1 MKSKILKLLLLSLVL
16 VLVFG
21 AVSASAFVP
30 YDTYTYSIDGEA
42 LMSPAAYMITDPI
55 NYKEMGLTV
64 NPTDKPINFS
74 DIITDYQ
81 GNVYLSDK
89 GNNRILI
96 LNKYYKLIKTI
107 DGYFDEGNSYQ
118 TFGSADGM
126 YVSNPEKN
134 AVGVENYLYVCD
146 RVNKRIVMFDPDND
160 YAYVDTI
167 NCPVEEGSSD
177 GLLTYDE
184 FAPMAVAV
192 DIYGRVFVVS
202 ENCNKGII
210 VLASNGD
217 FTGFIGAQKVAV
229 NFFEELWKNFQ
240 TDEQKKTNVQATTF
254 PFNNITIDYD
264 GFVYATTDKV
274 PEAQQYG
281 AIRSKSATYSPVKKL
296 NSTGVE
302 IMKRNGFFDPGG
314 EVDVFKSSEVSNITD
329 ITLGRDGTWTILD
342 VDRSRLYTYDD
353 SGNLLF
359 AFGDTNNTVHSAL
372 GCGTVFAGITYQVVD
387 GVYYLLVLNNNTA
400 KNGYELNVYIP
411 TDYCN
416 TLMTALG
423 NQSAHNYEQ
432 AILDWKEVLTL
443 NNNFDLAYIGIGKAL
458 FNQGKYSEAYETLQN
473 AYETQYASKA
483 FAEMRKD
490 IINTWIFPILIVVI
504 VLVILLFKFL
514 GYAKK
519 RNKATSLKVGKR
531 TYWEELLYAFHL
543 VFHPFDGFWDLKHER
558 RGSVRAATTILAI
571 TMLAFLYQS
580 VGQGYLFNPRGD
592 YSMAFMSLLAVFL
605 PVMLF
610 AIANWCLT
618 TLFDGE
624 GSFRDIYIALCYSL
638 APLPPFIIVSTI
650 LSQVFTTSEASM
662 VSLITTI
669 AFIWTV
675 ILIFF
680 GMVVTHDYSIG
691 KNILTILGTILA
703 IVIIIF
709 IAVLFSTLVMKMVTF
724 VISIFTE
731 LANRA

>member
-1 MKSKILKLLLLSLVL
+1 MKSKIFKILLLSLVL
-16 VLVFG
+16 VMIFG
-21 AVSASAFVP
+21 TVSASAFVP
-30 YDTYTYSIDGEA
+30 YDTYTYSIDGDA
-42 LMSPAAYMITDPI
+42 LMSPPAYMVTDPI

-64 NPTDKPINFS
+64 NPGDKAINFA

-89 GNNRILI
+89 GNNRIYI

-107 DGYFDEGNSYQ
+107 DGYYDEGNVYQ
-118 TFGSADGM
+118 TFASTEGM
-126 YVSNPEKN
+126 YISNPEKN

-146 RVNKRIVMFDPDND
+146 KTNKNIVVFDPDND
-160 YAYVDTI
+160 YECVNI
-167 NCPVEEGSSD
+167 IKCPVEEGSSD

-210 VLASNGD
+210 VLASNGE

-240 TDEQKKTNVQATTF
+240 TDEQKKSNVQATTY

-274 PEAQQYG
+274 PEAQQMSS
-281 AIRSKSATYSPVKKL
+281 IKSKSSKYSPVKKL

-314 EVDVFKSSEVSNITD
+314 EVDIFKSDEVSKITD
-329 ITLGRDGTWTILD
+329 IALGRDGTWTILD
-342 VDRSRLYTYDD
+342 VNRSRLYTYDS

-359 AFGDTNNTVHSAL
+359 AFGDTNTTVHSAL
-372 GCGTVFAGITYQVVD
+372 GCGTVFSGIAYQVVD
-387 GVYYLLVLNNNTA
+387 GVYYLLVLNNNTS

-411 TDYCN
+411 TSYCDD
-416 TLMTALG
+416 LMTALG
-423 NQSAHNYEQ
+423 NENAHNYEQ
-432 AILDWKEVLTL
+432 AILDWQKVLTQ

-458 FNQGKYSEAYETLQN
+458 FNQGKYAEAYEVLQN
-473 AYETQYASKA
+473 AYETEYASKA
-483 FAEMRKD
+483 YGEIRKD
-490 IINTWIFPILIVVI
+490 IINNWIFLILAVVI
-504 VLVILLFKFL
+504 VLVVLLFKFL

-519 RNKATSLKVGKR
+519 KNKATSLKVGRK
-531 TYWEELLYAFHL
+531 TYVEELLYVFHL
-543 VFHPFDGFWDLKHER
+543 IFHPFDGFWDLKHEK
-558 RGSVRAATTILAI
+558 RGSVRAATTILVI

-592 YSMAFMSLLAVFL
+592 YSMAFMSMLAVLL

-624 GSFRDIYIALCYSL
+624 GSFKDIYIALCYSL
-638 APLPPFIIVSTI
+638 APLPPFVIVATI
-650 LSQVFTTSEASM
+650 LSNVFTTSEASM
-662 VSLITTI
+662 VSMITTI
-669 AFIWTV
+669 AFIWTA

-691 KNILTILGTILA
+691 KNILTILGTVLA
-703 IVIIIF
+703 IIIIIF

-724 VISIFTE
+724 VLSIFTE